1 MSSSEDTHRGCFH
14 AILRWTLRIIFLVI
28 VLLAAVFGFVCRGA
42 LYNRFIQFPKEVKA
56 WEAIQNQRVAVTL
69 DDGWQDFRGVCHSHS
84 YLSHDSDVP
93 FEEILRVLKETGRQF
108 ICMSDHCDDGKADF
122 SKQWDGVRD
131 GVLFVPG
138 YEMSHGFMPW
148 GLPNETVLDCG
159 KDEEA
164 LAQEIESLG
173 GLLFF
178 AHTEEPRRYDL
189 PQLDGMEIY
198 NIHTDFK
205 DEKIADLAPNLVL
218 NLGAHPDQTFRLLF
232 DEQTAILDNWDK
244 QNQTRKIV
252 GIAANDCHQNNG
264 ITGTYTEG
272 GDLLIR
278 DTSPKDVQTL
288 DLNFVTRAL
297 LRIFYGPLEP
307 GRELFRYQIDPY
319 ALMVRFVST
328 HILARELS
336 REAILDG
343 LKQGRVYVGFDSI
356 ADPTGFTYVAESG
369 GQRAV
374 MGETMPF
381 SADVRLRAESPHRCR
396 FIVKRNGLELARQE
410 GTELSWQPD
419 GPGKYRVEAWLDIL
433 GEWTPWVYTNP
444 IELL

>member
-1 MSSSEDTHRGCFH
+1 MSSSEDRHRGCFH
-14 AILRWTLRIIFLVI
+14 AILRWVLRIVFLI
-28 VLLAAVFGFVCRGA
+28 AVLFAAAFAFVFRGA
-42 LYNRFIQFPKEVKA
+42 LYNRFVQFPKEAQA
-56 WEAIQNQRVAVTL
+56 WEEIRSQRVAVTL

-84 YLSHDSDVP
+84 HLSHDSDVP

-108 ICMSDHCDDGKADF
+108 ICMSDHCDNGKADF
-122 SKQWDGVRD
+122 SKQWEGVKD

-138 YEMSHGFMPW
+138 YEMPHGFMPW

-198 NIHTDFK
+198 NIHVDFK
-205 DEKIADLAPNLVL
+205 DEKFSNLAPDLIL
-218 NLGAHPDQTFRLLF
+218 NRNAYPDQTFRLLF

-252 GIAANDCHQNNG
+252 GIAGNDCHQNNG
-264 ITGTYTEG
+264 VTGTYTEDG
-272 GDLLIR
+272 NLLIR
-278 DTSPKDVQTL
+278 DTSPQDIRTVN
-288 DLNFVTRAL
+288 LNVVTRTL

-319 ALMVRFVST
+319 ERMVRYVST
-328 HILARELS
+328 HILAHELS
-336 REAILDG
+336 REAILDS
-343 LKQGRVYVGFDSI
+343 LKQGRVYVGFDAI
-356 ADPTGFTYVAESG
+356 ADPTGFTYVAESQ

-374 MGETMPF
+374 IGESVAF
-381 SADVRLRAESPHRCR
+381 GADVRLRAESPHQCR
-396 FIVKRNGLELARQE
+396 FVVKRNGLEVFQQE
-410 GTELSWQPD
+410 ATSFTWQPD
-419 GPGKYRVEAWLDIL
+419 VPGKYRVEAWLKIL
-433 GEWTPWVYTNP
+433 DTWTPWVYTNP